1 LLPADL
7 PTLVVGG
14 YLGAGKT
21 TLVNHLLRHAG
32 GRRIA
37 VLVNDFGDVD
47 IDAEL
52 IVGQDGEVLSLAGG
66 CVCCSFGSDLVG
78 TLMALPQRSPPPE
91 VVLIELSGV
100 ALPAAVVRSARLAP
114 GIDVVG
120 TLVVL
125 DAADVARQLA
135 DRYVG
140 DTVRQQL
147 ADADLLL
154 LNKTDL
160 IDPADVAAL
169 REALQAL
176 APRAAWLPGAVAD
189 LPVELVL
196 GWRDE
201 RGEVDAT
208 AAGPAGVGPMGPAS
222 PKKAAFAAR
231 PISPLAAPRLA
242 HRADAVFATRHA
254 LLPAGTDLAALG
266 RALVQPPLGVLR
278 AKALAVDATGQGQLL
293 QVVGPRW
300 RVTPSG
306 VTGPG
311 RLVVIGLR
319 GTVDGPAFG
328 VQGLEFG
335 ADAEL

>member
-1 LLPADL
+1 MSELTGAQVPADGLAPL
-7 PTLVVGG
+7 PTVVIGG

-37 VLVNDFGDVD
+37 VLVNDFGEVD
-47 IDAEL
+47 IDADL

-78 TLMALPQRSPPPE
+78 TLMALPERSPPPE

-125 DAADVARQLA
+125 DAADVARQAA

-160 IDPADVAAL
+160 VDAAAL
-169 REALQAL
+169 PALRHALQAL
-176 APRAAWLPGAVAD
+176 ARGPPGCRAPWPSCRWNWCWVGAMTRPAMRRAMTARARPRQASPRLRRAPLRQPPGQPQRGAPRPCSPPATRRFPRAPTWRRWAAHWCSPAWACCGPRPWRWMRPGKASCCRWWA
-189 LPVELVL
+189 
-196 GWRDE
+196 R
-201 RGEVDAT
+201 
-208 AAGPAGVGPMGPAS
+208 AGAS
-222 PKKAAFAAR
+222 R
-231 PISPLAAPRLA
+231 RQ
-242 HRADAVFATRHA
+242 
-254 LLPAGTDLAALG
+254 G
-266 RALVQPPLGVLR
+266 LR
-278 AKALAVDATGQGQLL
+278 ARAG
-293 QVVGPRW
+293 W
-300 RVTPSG
+300 W
-306 VTGPG
+306 
-311 RLVVIGLR
+311 
-319 GTVDGPAFG
+319 
-328 VQGLEFG
+328 
-335 ADAEL
+335 